1 MRQEVT
7 SHIRK
12 AASALNTNG
21 CADDGEHDTGDI
33 GSFAT
38 KVAAVARMCKIPDT
52 EVLYEAVGQATG
64 TYRRRSSC
72 VPDIEVCTAYGPTY
86 MKQKQHRHWYHV
98 GQNHHHTAA
107 LLQSKS
113 PMQQQFANARRQLQ
127 QELLL
132 KAHQGTLAPARAAD
146 ELLQSCGSN
155 AHSDKASSR
164 SSNSGGL
171 PALPLLQP
179 MTSSASSSADAP
191 LSGSSSSSEEELQPG
206 FQTDFDSSD
215 SATCTPTY
223 AGDEACLGMLLGTSF
238 RRRQ

>member
-86 MKQKQHRHWYHV
+86 MKQKQHRHWYH
-98 GQNHHHTAA
+98 
-107 LLQSKS
+107 
-113 PMQQQFANARRQLQ
+113 
-127 QELLL
+127 
-132 KAHQGTLAPARAAD
+132 
-146 ELLQSCGSN
+146 
-155 AHSDKASSR
+155 
-164 SSNSGGL
+164 
-171 PALPLLQP
+171 P